1 MGGTATVRGEG
12 GGHCYCE
19 AWLVHL
25 IPAYPPPPTSAK
37 TGSPSLSPLF
47 SAASVD
53 RSATV
58 PDTGQVGKGVRK
70 EEEKVHMC
78 QTVWHEG
85 SNQCLHAWYLPL
97 QECST
102 LQVGEGIFLLPEEG
116 PSDSPLHKKP
126 ARGRDGVHVTHM
138 YTHAHMHTHAH

>member
-1 MGGTATVRGEG
+1 M
-12 GGHCYCE
+12 
-19 AWLVHL
+19 HL

-70 EEEKVHMC
+70 EEGGI
-78 QTVWHEG
+78 EG
-85 SNQCLHAWYLPL
+85 
-97 QECST
+97 
-102 LQVGEGIFLLPEEG
+102 GREG
-116 PSDSPLHKKP
+116 
-126 ARGRDGVHVTHM
+126 AHVPYSVT
-138 YTHAHMHTHAH
+138 